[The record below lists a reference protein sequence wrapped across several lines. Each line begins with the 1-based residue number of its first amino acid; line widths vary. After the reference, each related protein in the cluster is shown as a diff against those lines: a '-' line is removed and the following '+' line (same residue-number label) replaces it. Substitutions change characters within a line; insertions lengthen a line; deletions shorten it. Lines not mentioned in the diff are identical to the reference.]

1 MAPQQERADRV
12 RAELEARGL
21 TQHAA
26 HLRLDLSREAMA
38 RLWHGRD
45 VGVETVERF
54 ARGLGLDVNDW
65 REAWGYP
72 RIEPEDPAGAAESL
86 LRAVERR
93 REALSYEPD
102 LEQVDV
108 RGFQGTQDL
117 GEEDLRALKE
127 AMRALIAAKRRERGL
142 G

>member
-1 MAPQQERADRV
+1 MAPQQERAERV

-26 HLRLDLSREAMA
+26 HLRLDISREAMA

-65 REAWGYP
+65 REAWGYA
-72 RIEPEDPAGAAESL
+72 RVEPGDPAGAAATL
-86 LRAVERR
+86 LRAVERH

-108 RGFQGTQDL
+108 RGFQGTQNL
-117 GEEDLRALKE
+117 PAEDLEILNE
-127 AMRALIAAKRRERGL
+127 SMRALIAAKRRERGL